1 MCLQQAAWCHSWRAQ
16 PPETSYTPARR
27 VAHTGL
33 QTHEMI
39 GCFWCTDDL
48 AVFKACSNTDSNMST
63 NHVNRRFVC
72 LQILCLL
79 FSKEAKSYIYMHLS
93 GFPIHSYLCTF
104 SFACPS
110 LHSTLV
116 YLFFSQFSLPTPGRP
131 IEVSAQS
138 AVRLISPWI
147 SKSPA
152 GPADSCTNLG
162 RIEARGGNDYSA
174 RRKMIKANSSRTGK
188 GCKQCHR
195 YAFVWGLFT
204 SWPG

>member
-1 MCLQQAAWCHSWRAQ
+1 
-16 PPETSYTPARR
+16 
-27 VAHTGL
+27 
-33 QTHEMI
+33 
-39 GCFWCTDDL
+39 
-48 AVFKACSNTDSNMST
+48 
-63 NHVNRRFVC
+63 
-72 LQILCLL
+72 
-79 FSKEAKSYIYMHLS
+79 MHLS

-110 LHSTLV
+110 LHSILV

-162 RIEARGGNDYSA
+162 RIEARGGND
-174 RRKMIKANSSRTGK
+174 
-188 GCKQCHR
+188 
-195 YAFVWGLFT
+195 
-204 SWPG
+204 

>member
-1 MCLQQAAWCHSWRAQ
+1 MFKYRLQRVYESREPSFCLFADSVFALQQRSDEHRD
-16 PPETSYTPARR
+16 R
-27 VAHTGL
+27 
-33 QTHEMI
+33 
-39 GCFWCTDDL
+39 
-48 AVFKACSNTDSNMST
+48 
-63 NHVNRRFVC
+63 
-72 LQILCLL
+72 
-79 FSKEAKSYIYMHLS
+79 SYIYMHLS

-162 RIEARGGNDYSA
+162 RIETRGGNDYSA